1 MDRKASVKDF
11 ASATMDVINGRK
23 DGSVKSLLPPLPP
36 PATATA
42 AAPAPAASTTV
53 EWETVDMQVLSYV
66 VFVKGTLLILFGPAL
81 QLDQAQ
87 WELLQRGL

>member
-11 ASATMDVINGRK
+11 VSATMDVINGRK

-42 AAPAPAASTTV
+42 AAAASTTTI

>member
-42 AAPAPAASTTV
+42 AAAASTTTV

>member
-11 ASATMDVINGRK
+11 ASAAMDVINGRK

-36 PATATA
+36 PATA
-42 AAPAPAASTTV
+42 AAPAPAAASTTI